1 MLLTFIVNTHAI
13 KKDKKGIT
21 IINAFQKMLDES
33 NRMPNKIWADKDSK
47 SYNTSMKSWLE
58 KNGIEMYSAHNEGK
72 SVVAERFLRALKN
85 KIYKHMTLVS
95 KNVYIDKL
103 NDIANKYNNA
113 YHSTIKKK
121 PVGVKSKI

>member
-1 MLLTFIVNTHAI
+1 MLLTFIVNTDAI

-21 IINAFQKMLDES
+21 IINAFQKILDES

-47 SYNTSMKSWLE
+47 SWLE
-58 KNGIEMYSAHNEGK
+58 KNGIEVYSAHNEGK

-103 NDIANKYNNA
+103 SDIAHKYNNA
-113 YHSTIKKK
+113 YHSTIKRNLL
-121 PVGVKSKI
+121 V